1 MARKIN
7 ITEKLNFE
15 EKPEI
20 IIKGESYKINNEA
33 TTFLQLTPLIENP
46 TPEAI
51 KKAYELIFD
60 ESERK
65 RLEKLKLSFT
75 DFQTVIT
82 EAISLVVEVDQG
94 EALTP
99 AMT

>member
-1 MARKIN
+1 MKVD
-7 ITEKLNFE
+7 ITDKLNFE

-33 TTFLQLTPLIENP
+33 TTFLQLTPLMENP

-51 KKAYELIFD
+51 NNVYELIFD
-60 ESERK
+60 KSEREK
-65 RLEKLKLSFT
+65 LEKLKLSFT

-82 EAISLVVEVDQG
+82 EAINLVAKVDQG

>member
-1 MARKIN
+1 MKVD
-7 ITEKLNFE
+7 ITNKLNFE

-20 IIKGESYKINNEA
+20 IIKGEGYKINNEA
-33 TTFLQLTPLIENP
+33 TIFLQLIPFMEDP

-60 ESERK
+60 ENERE

-82 EAISLVVEVDQG
+82 EAISLVAEVDQG